1 MVLKS
6 IIKHTINIF
15 TITIMIIIVKIII
28 NNRELT
34 IENAKSQVKVK
45 PKVTKY

>member
-1 MVLKS
+1 M
-6 IIKHTINIF
+6 IIKV
-15 TITIMIIIVKIII
+15 IIIN

-45 PKVTKY
+45 TKVKKY